1 MISLGTA
8 TLVDGE
14 QRHQV
19 HAALTWQSD
28 HTWQGILG
36 AQQLDW
42 ASLSQNPL
50 TLEVPADL
58 GPSTE
63 PMVTDMTIETVL
75 DNEVRASGVRMER
88 PARRRLGV
96 FNIR

>member
-8 TLVDGE
+8 TLVDGG

-36 AQQLDW
+36 AQLDW
-42 ASLSQNPL
+42 ASLSQHPL

-63 PMVTDMTIETVL
+63 PMVTDVTIETTL
-75 DNEVRASGVRMER
+75 DNEVRASGVRIER
-88 PARRRLGV
+88 PARRRFGV
-96 FNIR
+96 FTTR

>member
-8 TLVDGE
+8 TLADGGT
-14 QRHQV
+14 RHQV

-28 HTWQGILG
+28 HTWHGILG
-36 AQQLDW
+36 AQLDW
-42 ASLSQNPL
+42 PTLSQHPL

-63 PMVTDMTIETVL
+63 RILTDVTIETVL
-75 DNEVRASGVRMER
+75 DNEVRASGVRIER
-88 PARRRLGV
+88 PARRHLGH
-96 FNIR
+96 FTTR